1 MTRLPAQFVEDKALR
16 DSARDVLMADIT
28 HAKASLSAKG
38 VANRLGSRIGDG
50 AKDVIEVA
58 RVQADDKR
66 GVLAILIGALVLWF
80 TREPILNILGL
91 GQVSEELDD
100 QSDLDDSEEEA
111 TEGKQQSPT
120 ETISG
125 DDDE

>member
-1 MTRLPAQFVEDKALR
+1 
-16 DSARDVLMADIT
+16 MADIA
-28 HAKASLSAKG
+28 HAKTSLSAKG

-91 GQVSEELDD
+91 GQSSEELDD
-100 QSDLDDSEEEA
+100 PSDLADSEEEA
-111 TEGKQQSPT
+111 TEGEQQTLT
-120 ETISG
+120 EAISG